1 MAKVK
6 AVFDADILIH
16 LIKTD
21 SIEFACETIGDI
33 YLSDYVY
40 NNEINLKTIEGKK
53 IEKLKNKGIIK
64 ILNFNSLTNTQKKIY
79 SDTYKLLK
87 EQDVSDN
94 HDDNPINEGERVTA
108 SFAKACNI
116 YYYMSDDN
124 RASYHIKS
132 LTSVDIINYCD
143 ILFMHLIAYNKKKE
157 KELRESYEKFINL
170 YEKDKIPKILRM
182 GEKPCTFKEAMGRSF
197 TRFQKTENLCNLLKN
212 IKSNVNSEVAID

>member
-1 MAKVK
+1 MAKIK

-16 LIKTD
+16 LIKTN
-21 SIEFACETIGDI
+21 SIEFASETIGDI
-33 YLSDYVY
+33 YLSEYVY
-40 NNEINLKTIEGKK
+40 KKEINLQTIEGKK
-53 IEKLKNKGIIK
+53 IEKLRNKGIIK
-64 ILNFNSLTNTQKKIY
+64 ILSFNSLTNSQKKVY
-79 SDTYKLLK
+79 CDTYRLLK

-157 KELRESYEKFINL
+157 KELRESYEKFIGL
-170 YEKDKIPKILRM
+170 YEKDKVPRILRI
-182 GEKPCTFKEAMGRSF
+182 GARTCTFKEAMGISF
-197 TRFQKTENLCNLLKN
+197 TKFQKTKNLSNLLKK
-212 IKSNVNSEVAID
+212 IKSNVNSEVATD